1 MYIKTF
7 RKPSKFV
14 SLSSLTY
21 GYKNI
26 FLLSYHLSLSIY
38 RSTSLSFILKTDI
51 DKKRIDFCYS

>member
-26 FLLSYHLSLSIY
+26 FLLSYHLSLYLQINF
-38 RSTSLSFILKTDI
+38 FIL
-51 DKKRIDFCYS
+51 YP